1 MTGRHRAVTARRR
14 GGVPAGVLLRQA
26 RADAWQLL
34 LCLVVVTLT
43 ALLATLTPR
52 FLATTATDEV
62 RAAVTGPGAADAA
75 VTVSVPLT
83 DSREARELDPGTA
96 ASVAGVAGRLD
107 EALPRGVRRVLTPPV
122 GALVSAELD
131 AGAEDGVARLVRLAF
146 LVDGTPPLGPEGAVA
161 DITSPDA
168 AALSWVAGRRPASG
182 LPVQVALS
190 VEGAAA
196 LGVDVGDVLRL
207 KTPDSGTAEVRVS
220 GLYEVREPDSRVWAV
235 APTAVAPKAVGGS
248 AARLEVTALVSDAS
262 VAAARLAV
270 PPGRFA
276 RTVTFDVV
284 PDALDGSADLVARQV
299 AGLLA
304 APTSLGEPGAT
315 VSTQLGVL
323 LSDALGRV
331 RAVTAQ
337 ATLVLSGVIAAALLV
352 LLLATA
358 AVVRRRGPVLA
369 HHREHGATL
378 PAVAASLLA
387 ESVGLAVAGGLL
399 GVLGAGLLVPGPVP
413 WAWALPPLALVVVAG
428 PLLGAASAA
437 RSTAPP
443 PADRASQA
451 AGRGPRGWAARGTSG
466 ARRVVLELALLLLAT
481 GAVVALRGRGATASA
496 DTLGADLVVVAVPV
510 LVAAVVAVAV
520 QRVLPGV
527 LRGVRRAAS
536 GARGP
541 VGILAAARA
550 RVGAL
555 GVLAL
560 VVTTSLVGVA
570 LTVEST
576 VRAGQ
581 LDGAVESVG
590 GEAVV
595 VARADPGVPASIA
608 DLRGTAGVELAAARV
623 VDGVQ
628 VIGSG
633 VDDPARLV
641 VVDPEELAAYLTAA
655 GLPGADALRELAAAA
670 PSGAGSGAGAGAGAG
685 SDDEPLPVLAA
696 GLPAD
701 ATGLS
706 LRWQRTSVPVVPVA
720 DAPALPAVPGLEAA
734 EATVVVPRDAL
745 EAVLDDTVTD
755 TVAWLA
761 GPGVDAAVD
770 GLVGDDGRVD
780 GAVLTTRAGWL
791 ADVRDAPVVAGF
803 RLLLL
808 AAALLLVVVAA
819 LAVLLDVT
827 SGATRRAG
835 ALAGMRVL
843 GMSRRLGVGVL
854 LGETLAP
861 VLLPAVVGV
870 ATGVG
875 LSALVAEP
883 LGLGSLTG
891 QAGAPQLV
899 VPVTVVVPVVVV
911 AVATVVTVAVEAA
924 RHQRVRL
931 GQVMRAG

>member
-131 AGAEDGVARLVRLAF
+131 AGAEDGAARLVRLAF

-207 KTPDSGTAEVRVS
+207 KTPDSETAEVRVS

-413 WAWALPPLALVVVAG
+413 WAWVLPPLALVVVAG

-496 DTLGADLVVVAVPV
+496 DTLGADLVVVAMPV

-670 PSGAGSGAGAGAGAG
+670 PSGAGAGPG

-706 LRWQRTSVPVVPVA
+706 LRWQRTSVPVAPVA

-770 GLVGDDGRVD
+770 GLVGGDGRVD

-875 LSALVAEP
+875 LSALVAGP